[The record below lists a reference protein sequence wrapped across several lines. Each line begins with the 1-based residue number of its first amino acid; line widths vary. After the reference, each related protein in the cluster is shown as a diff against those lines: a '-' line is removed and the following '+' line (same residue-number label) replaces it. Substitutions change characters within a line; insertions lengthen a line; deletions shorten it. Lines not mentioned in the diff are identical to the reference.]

1 MRGTFEVWLWPRWRV
16 FGETTLIPFYD
27 CVSASSAF
35 AAIEQVM
42 RARRLWYVGHAVAEC
57 VDVDQFLIY
66 RAYGV
71 TVSLTAPVKRKER
84 VQPRKLVAP
93 ATRGLWDT
101 GRNGADEG

>member
-1 MRGTFEVWLWPRWRV
+1 MVRTFEVWLWPRWRV

-42 RARRLWYVGHAVAEC
+42 RVRRLWYVGHAVAEC
-57 VDVDQFLIY
+57 VDGSQFLVY

-71 TVSLTAPVKRKER
+71 AVSSAAPVKRKVQ
-84 VQPRKLVAP
+84 VQPRKLTALI
-93 ATRGLWDT
+93 TRGLWDV
-101 GRNGADEG
+101 RNADEE